1 MIQTYLS
8 SLIARSDSL
17 VSSYLLVGRFWKIR
31 VTVVSCFLVL
41 VFSFPNYYYFLKLK
55 NHDYAWDFIHQK
67 VRNPFGENKERL
79 GTNEH
84 NKQYRLTPVLI
95 AGIFDTI
102 HKIRVIGLLTLIEHL
117 FGFTFFYFILKLGYE
132 ITADKLISSYFC
144 LGFSFIFL
152 GKDFFWDVSTW
163 LIPFAYFFTLLAVVT
178 RNTPVLFVSL
188 LLGFWSDERMLLFSP
203 ILLLWWKLYVPEK
216 FKGFTWVYTVNIFLY
231 FGVRYYL
238 FTHFIKGTESYKLH
252 PRSTGADYFWCLYEQ
267 FHNIPLGMV
276 LPFEG
281 YWLFLI
287 FFVVYA
293 YQSRRSVDF
302 KWFLLAFITFLGALV
317 VSFSILDTTKSLAL
331 VFPLLFISL
340 KMLHKTESPVF
351 VKNVVMTAVYISFC
365 FPTYYFKGDYTWM
378 SPIYYTPVKESI
390 GWLLNTFVHI

>member
-1 MIQTYLS
+1 M
-8 SLIARSDSL
+8 
-17 VSSYLLVGRFWKIR
+17 
-31 VTVVSCFLVL
+31 
-41 VFSFPNYYYFLKLK
+41 FSFPNYYYFLNSK

-67 VRNPFGENKERL
+67 VKDPFGENKQRL

-84 NKQYRLTPVLI
+84 NKQYRLTPILI
-95 AGIFDTI
+95 AGILDTT
-102 HKIRVIGLLTLIEHL
+102 HKVRVVGLLTLIEHL
-117 FGFTFFYFILKLGYE
+117 FGIAFFYLVLKLAYE

-144 LGFSFIFL
+144 IGFSFIFL

-178 RNTPVLFVSL
+178 RNTPVLFLSL
-188 LLGFWSDERMLLFSP
+188 LLGFWSDERTLLFSP
-203 ILLLWWKLYVPEK
+203 ILLLWWKLYIPEK
-216 FKGFTWVYTVNIFLY
+216 FKAFSLVYIANICLY

-238 FTHFIKGTESYKLH
+238 FTHFIKGTDSYKLH

-267 FHNIPLGMV
+267 FHNIPLGML

-293 YQSRRSVDF
+293 YKSRQTVDF

-331 VFPLLFISL
+331 IFPLLFITL

-351 VKNVVMTAVYISFC
+351 VKNVIITAVCISFF

-378 SPIYYTPVKESI
+378 SPVYYTPVKESI